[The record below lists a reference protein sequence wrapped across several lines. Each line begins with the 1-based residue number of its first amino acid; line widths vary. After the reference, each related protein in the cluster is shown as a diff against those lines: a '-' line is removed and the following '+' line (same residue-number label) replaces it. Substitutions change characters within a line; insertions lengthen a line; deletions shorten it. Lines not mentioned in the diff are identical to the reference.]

1 MLGFVNTTPK
11 ARMVIEGRTAIQ
23 VVTNMVSQ
31 TSGVLKAF
39 GDAPENSRF
48 TYSIRSS
55 TLQDFW
61 LKFTVKTSYI
71 LTFALWWPT

>member
-1 MLGFVNTTPK
+1 
-11 ARMVIEGRTAIQ
+11 
-23 VVTNMVSQ
+23 MVSQ
-31 TSGVLKAF
+31 TSVVLKAF

-55 TLQDFW
+55 TLKDFW

-71 LTFALWWPT
+71 CPLVAYMNKYIMQDSRF